1 MRRLVM
7 ALGLLALLPLGVE
20 AQYFGRNKVQY
31 TTHNFAIIQTEHF
44 DVHYYPEEREA
55 AMDVARMAE
64 RSYVR
69 LSRMLNHQFTD
80 RKPIILYAS
89 HSDFQQTNTT
99 YGQVDEGV
107 GGFTDFLRH
116 RNVFPLTGSYRE
128 TEHVLMHEMVHQF
141 QFDIWSRGRGASG
154 IQGIFQANA
163 PLWWAEGMAEYLS
176 IGPVNTNT
184 AMWLRDAA
192 LEGELPSADDF
203 FRVFPYRFGHALVAY
218 IGERWGDEMIGTI
231 TRGALGGGL
240 QASVRR
246 ATGLTFEQLVLQW
259 QDAVQKQYLPEVGT
273 RVKARAVAQPLL
285 TEEMSDGTWHLAP
298 ALSPDGSLIAY
309 FSEKDF
315 YFVDLYLADAHTGK
329 VIRRLLKSSYSSNFE
344 TYRYI
349 SSSAAWSPD
358 GRFLAFAA
366 KRGGQD
372 DLVIVDPHRNRIV
385 RRIQLDLNGALTPA
399 WSPDGS
405 QLVFVGLD
413 GGLSDLFLVNAD
425 GTGVRRLTND
435 KYAEMHPAW
444 SPDGRTIAFTT
455 DRGPETDFDRLTYGN
470 YRVGLL
476 DIASGR
482 VTLPEGMGL
491 GKNASPQW
499 SPEGNVIA
507 FVSDRNGINNLYL
520 HDLTTDATT
529 RLTDFYTGVSGL
541 TPLSPVLSWAQ
552 GADRLAFVY
561 FEKGKYDVYT
571 LNNPRLVGQQSGIT
585 AAVDAPVAPVAQ
597 PAAAVTPA
605 PVVAEPPP
613 QVLGSTTVY
622 RGQEGFRPANQLRA
636 GDDSSMVRPL
646 QVASILGS
654 AEIGAPDTTEF
665 TLREY
670 RSRLEPSQVLR
681 PSIGYVRDNFGRGV
695 TGQAGVV
702 LDDMLGNRQ
711 ALIAASLNGRVEET
725 QFVAAYQNLGRRWN
739 WGASLSQ
746 DPYFFYNGAF
756 IETTPNSRDAAWV
769 TQIRRIIY
777 RQAAASTA
785 YPFSRFQRVELGLNM
800 VQLDDAVLEIVEPFD
815 AVTGFPIAPPSL
827 RTEKIGSIAFAQP
840 RAAFVFDNSLSNY
853 VGTFL
858 GKRYRF
864 EVSQAIGGWS
874 FTQGL
879 ADYRRYDR
887 LFGPFTLATRGL
899 YFGRMGKDAEN
910 FTFFGGSTELIRGY
924 TYGSFERNECSPE
937 NPDVATACRSFD
949 ALVGSQV
956 AVASAE
962 LRFPLLYAALGFL
975 PIGFPPIEGALFY
988 DIGMV
993 WDKNSTLKWRR
1004 DAGDDPFLVRVPL
1017 QTLGVSARTNV
1028 LGIAILRVDYSVPQ
1042 RRPGMKG
1049 LWTLSLS
1056 PAF

>member
-1 MRRLVM
+1 
-7 ALGLLALLPLGVE
+7 
-20 AQYFGRNKVQY
+20 
-31 TTHNFAIIQTEHF
+31 
-44 DVHYYPEEREA
+44 
-55 AMDVARMAE
+55 
-64 RSYVR
+64 
-69 LSRMLNHQFTD
+69 
-80 RKPIILYAS
+80 
-89 HSDFQQTNTT
+89 
-99 YGQVDEGV
+99 
-107 GGFTDFLRH
+107 
-116 RNVFPLTGSYRE
+116 
-128 TEHVLMHEMVHQF
+128 
-141 QFDIWSRGRGASG
+141 
-154 IQGIFQANA
+154 
-163 PLWWAEGMAEYLS
+163 
-176 IGPVNTNT
+176 
-184 AMWLRDAA
+184 
-192 LEGELPSADDF
+192 
-203 FRVFPYRFGHALVAY
+203 
-218 IGERWGDEMIGTI
+218 
-231 TRGALGGGL
+231 
-240 QASVRR
+240 
-246 ATGLTFEQLVLQW
+246 
-259 QDAVQKQYLPEVGT
+259 
-273 RVKARAVAQPLL
+273 
-285 TEEMSDGTWHLAP
+285 
-298 ALSPDGSLIAY
+298 
-309 FSEKDF
+309 
-315 YFVDLYLADAHTGK
+315 
-329 VIRRLLKSSYSSNFE
+329 
-344 TYRYI
+344 
-349 SSSAAWSPD
+349 
-358 GRFLAFAA
+358 
-366 KRGGQD
+366 
-372 DLVIVDPHRNRIV
+372 
-385 RRIQLDLNGALTPA
+385 
-399 WSPDGS
+399 
-405 QLVFVGLD
+405 
-413 GGLSDLFLVNAD
+413 
-425 GTGVRRLTND
+425 
-435 KYAEMHPAW
+435 
-444 SPDGRTIAFTT
+444 
-455 DRGPETDFDRLTYGN
+455 
-470 YRVGLL
+470 
-476 DIASGR
+476 
-482 VTLPEGMGL
+482 
-491 GKNASPQW
+491 
-499 SPEGNVIA
+499 
-507 FVSDRNGINNLYL
+507 
-520 HDLTTDATT
+520 
-529 RLTDFYTGVSGL
+529 
-541 TPLSPVLSWAQ
+541 
-552 GADRLAFVY
+552 VY

-646 QVASILGS
+646 QVASVLGS

-937 NPDVATACRSFD
+937 NPDVATACRNFD